1 MPLRVGLVWDTPR
14 NGWLLKWDGATLRTL
29 AVDHC
34 EFPKEV
40 EVMNFSQLTVSSGVV
55 SERVGDE
62 LLVIAPG

>member
-1 MPLRVGLVWDTPR
+1 
-14 NGWLLKWDGATLRTL
+14 LLKWDGATLRTL